1 MDIFFVCD
9 ATRMTINE
17 HKLFTNNI
25 YETFMV
31 IYGHLRDAVG
41 KGAGA
46 VFSFFNIK
54 KRVSREQRIDIF
66 RNFAPAK

>member
-17 HKLFTNNI
+17 HTLGSAATRSNLFACQSKKGTQELFTNNI

-46 VFSFFNIK
+46 SFLFLT
-54 KRVSREQRIDIF
+54 
-66 RNFAPAK
+66 

>member
-1 MDIFFVCD
+1 MCNIWILTQNL
-9 ATRMTINE
+9 ATKGTQE
-17 HKLFTNNI
+17 LFTNNI

-46 VFSFFNIK
+46 SFLFLT
-54 KRVSREQRIDIF
+54 
-66 RNFAPAK
+66 